1 MIQLA
6 ELRSRCNALAEQ
18 FNSLWGRLDLP
29 SKEARL
35 DEIEKIISAPDAW
48 NDQEKLTPVL
58 KEKSRVEAEVARY
71 RELLS
76 AYEEM

>member
-18 FNSLWGRLDLP
+18 FTSLWSRLDLA

-35 DEIEKIISAPDAW
+35 EEIEKIISSPDAW
-48 NDQEKLTPVL
+48 NDQEKMTPVL
-58 KEKSRVEAEVARY
+58 KEKSRV
-71 RELLS
+71 
-76 AYEEM
+76 

>member
-6 ELRSRCNALAEQ
+6 ELRARCNALAEQ

-35 DEIEKIISAPDAW
+35 EEIEKIISSPDAW
-48 NDQEKLTPVL
+48 NDQQKSVFLRFFGHSRIPVTP
-58 KEKSRVEAEVARY
+58 
-71 RELLS
+71 
-76 AYEEM
+76 